1 MNQKLHH
8 LQESFALL
16 KSMPFPSSI
25 DDALLGDLHAE
36 LAEYDG
42 YVVGILET
50 VLSSGQPGKEEV
62 NSAPQLTKA
71 LESTQDARVVPL
83 RDYLKQIKA
92 CLKAAEE
99 AGLIHFSRGK

>member
-8 LQESFALL
+8 LKESFALL

-42 YVVGILET
+42 YVVGIMET
-50 VLSSGQPGKEEV
+50 VVSSEQPRKEEV
-62 NSAPQLTKA
+62 DSAPQLTKA
-71 LESTQDARVVPL
+71 LDAIQDARVVPL

-99 AGLIHFSRGK
+99 AGLIHSSRRK

>member
-8 LQESFALL
+8 LKESFALL

-50 VLSSGQPGKEEV
+50 VLSAGQPGKEDV
-62 NSAPQLTKA
+62 DSARQLTKA